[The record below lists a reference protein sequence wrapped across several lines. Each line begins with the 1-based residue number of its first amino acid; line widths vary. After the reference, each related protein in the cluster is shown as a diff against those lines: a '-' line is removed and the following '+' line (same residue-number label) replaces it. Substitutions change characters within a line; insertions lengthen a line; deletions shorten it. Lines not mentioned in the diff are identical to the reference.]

1 MSIELKKISY
11 SAMAEYMKQMAS
23 FIPTIVAYKN
33 KVKQEYG
40 RLTNLK

>member
-11 SAMAEYMKQMAS
+11 SAIAEYMKQMPS
-23 FIPTIVAYKN
+23 FIPTIEAFKD
-33 KVKQEYG
+33 KVKQEYE